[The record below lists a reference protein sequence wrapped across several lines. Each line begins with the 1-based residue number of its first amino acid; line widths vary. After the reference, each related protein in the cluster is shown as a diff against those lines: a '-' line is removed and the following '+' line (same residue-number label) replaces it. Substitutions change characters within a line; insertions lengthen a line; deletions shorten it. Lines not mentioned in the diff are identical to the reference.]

1 MPKTAKTRITFF
13 DQNPLGGP
21 KSYFRFLLNESSGQ
35 IKMQHQKRNQ
45 NHLKKFFSGLKNG

>member
-13 DQNPLGGP
+13 DQSPSGGP

-35 IKMQHQKRNQ
+35 KKMQHQKQ
-45 NHLKKFFSGLKNG
+45 NHLKKFFFGLKNG